1 MNQINKKVK
10 LVPQKK
16 RILALAVLLVATVIS
31 AGSLKADS
39 AIDSLSSIAAA
50 VKDPAQLKN
59 KVVYVDFW
67 ASWCGPCRRSFPW
80 MKELNTKYAERGLK
94 FVTVN
99 LDRDRTAA
107 KKFLADMSVP
117 FEVVYDST
125 GALATLY
132 GLEAMPTSFIYGR
145 DGKLRKQHRGFNPK
159 ETGAVDVLID
169 NLLKEGAKK

>member
-1 MNQINKKVK
+1 MT
-10 LVPQKK
+10 QKT
-16 RILALAVLLVATVIS
+16 RILAFAILLAVIFVS
-31 AGSLKADS
+31 AKSLKADN
-39 AIDSLSSIAAA
+39 AIDSLSAIAAA

-80 MKELNTKYAERGLK
+80 MKELETKYQERGLK

-99 LDRDRTAA
+99 LDRDRAAA
-107 KKFLADMSVP
+107 KKFLADLSVP
-117 FEVVYDST
+117 FEVIYDST
-125 GALATLY
+125 GTLATIY

-159 ETGAVDVLID
+159 ETPAVDSLID
-169 NLLKEGAKK
+169 KLLKEGSKK

>member
-1 MNQINKKVK
+1 MTQNTRIFVFVILIAALFVHVK
-10 LVPQKK
+10 
-16 RILALAVLLVATVIS
+16 
-31 AGSLKADS
+31 SLKADS
-39 AIDSLSSIAAA
+39 TIDSLASIAACM
-50 VKDPAQLKN
+50 KDPAQLKN

-80 MKELNTKYAERGLK
+80 MKELNNKYEERGLK

-99 LDRDRTAA
+99 LDRDRAAA
-107 KKFLADMSVP
+107 KKFLTEMSVP

-125 GALATLY
+125 GALATIY

-159 ETGAVDVLID
+159 ETSAVDSLID
-169 NLLKEGAKK
+169 KLLKEGSKK